1 MNTAESILEFI
12 TGALKVASG
21 FGNVVPGAAAPLKVA
36 EVLVEASDGAF
47 HKVTASGVEVVAARE
62 AAAGASANKASHMA
76 GLREAIEQKVARAV
90 FHFDV
95 PDIAV
100 QEAVNAIMAEV
111 ARRMP

>member
-1 MNTAESILEFI
+1 MNTAETILEFI

-36 EVLVEASDGAF
+36 EVLVEAADGAF

-62 AAAGASANKASHMA
+62 AAAGASANKAAHLA
-76 GLREAIEQKVARAV
+76 GLREALRFELQNQVDTE
-90 FHFDV
+90 HTLDH
-95 PDIAV
+95 
-100 QEAVNAIMAEV
+100 IMAEV